1 MQRTRW
7 LMTIFLAG
15 LLLTSACKKGVESA
29 SESVKNQAE
38 KHYSKARRLFLSCDP
53 DQYPEAIK
61 EYQLALNLWDE
72 YPEALAG
79 LAEAISMWRGFNL
92 TEKEFGDAYQY
103 AQRALRLNPELAAG
117 YRAMADLTRHRR
129 DNERALRQIEMALR
143 IEPDNAEDLY
153 VKGSALLDINPEEA
167 YKVLLEARN
176 QNPELA
182 KVYFNLASA
191 CQKMGRFDEA
201 IGYLEKYQKMVPS
214 DISAY
219 CALGMNKLSKVSKD
233 TPKEQQKALDS
244 EAVALFQTAIAK
256 SSPQQ
261 KIWQIPWVLMAY
273 KTMARMDFANGQY
286 QDALAKL
293 KKAEEVY
300 QQDVELQYLLGA
312 IYKKT
317 GDRKSAKEHLLKAQ
331 ELAPKNEDIKKEL
344 KGL

>member
-1 MQRTRW
+1 MKKAKW
-7 LMTIFLAG
+7 LMMICLAS
-15 LLLTSACKKGVESA
+15 LVFAPACKKGVESA
-29 SESVKNQAE
+29 SEPVKKQAE
-38 KHYSKARRLFLSCDP
+38 DHYTKARRLFLACDP

-61 EYQLALNLWDE
+61 EYQMALNLWDE

-79 LAEAISMWRGFNL
+79 LAEAVSMWRGFNL
-92 TEKEFGDAYQY
+92 TEKEFGDAYQN

-167 YKVLLEARN
+167 YKVLLEAKT
-176 QNPELA
+176 QNPELG

-191 CQKMGRFDEA
+191 CQKLGKFDQA
-201 IGYLEKYQKMVPS
+201 IGYLEKYRQLVPS
-214 DISAY
+214 DVSAY
-219 CALGMNKLSKVSKD
+219 CALAMNKLSKISKD
-233 TPKEQQKALDS
+233 TPEDQQKTLDN
-244 EAVALFQTAIAK
+244 EAVSLLQMAIAK
-256 SSPQQ
+256 ASPQQ

-273 KTMARMDFANGQY
+273 KTLARMDFANGKY
-286 QDALAKL
+286 ADALARL
-293 KKAEEVY
+293 KKAEAVY
-300 QQDVELQYLLGA
+300 QYDVELQYFFGVL
-312 IYKKT
+312 YKKT
-317 GDRKSAKEHLLKAQ
+317 GDRKSAREHLLKAQ